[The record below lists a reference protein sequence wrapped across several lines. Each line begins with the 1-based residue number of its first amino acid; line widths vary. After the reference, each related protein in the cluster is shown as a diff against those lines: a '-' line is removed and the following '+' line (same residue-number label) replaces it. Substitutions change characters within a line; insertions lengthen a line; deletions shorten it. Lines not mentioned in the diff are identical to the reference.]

1 MIRNNFN
8 DRKYNAA
15 RTLEAFSAT
24 LRNEVD
30 LASLREQ
37 LVNVVQETMQPASIS
52 LWLRS
57 TNLQHIS
64 GSVTRPLPSES
75 EAWDER

>member
-1 MIRNNFN
+1 MSHLINDYIHQPIHQVYCQKRTKQALIVIRNNFN

-52 LWLRS
+52 L
-57 TNLQHIS
+57 
-64 GSVTRPLPSES
+64 
-75 EAWDER
+75 